1 MTRFT
6 LKSTLLPVAL
16 LAAAPVVLH
25 AQVSDPA
32 PAAAQAGN
40 YKVETSHT
48 RVGFAVNHFGFSDW
62 FGEFADVTGT
72 LSIDPARIEKAKVA
86 VTIPVATV
94 STTNATLDGELVSA
108 DWFDAETY
116 PTIQFVSTKVV
127 RTGERTADVTGN
139 LTFHGVTKP
148 VTLKASFNAGGVNPM
163 SKAYTVGF
171 NASGTIKRSDFGVT
185 KYVPVVGDDVTLR
198 ISAAVEKA
206 E

>member
-6 LKSTLLPVAL
+6 FKSALLPVAL
-16 LAAAPVVLH
+16 LAAAPVVLN

-72 LSIDPARIEKAKVA
+72 LSIDPAKIEKAKVA

-198 ISAAVEKA
+198 ISAAFEKA